1 MFKWLKRRRIRAEMR
16 RLAHKVLQEEALQQT
31 LAVDRWLALE
41 EQDVKTYDHL
51 SALIVQSTSLKL
63 DFLNRR
69 RNLAAQLER
78 L

>member
-1 MFKWLKRRRIRAEMR
+1 MFKWLKKRRIRAEMR

-31 LAVDRWLALE
+31 LVVDRWLALE
-41 EQDVKTYDHL
+41 EHDAKAYDHL
-51 SALIVQSTSLKL
+51 SSLIVQSCSLKL

-69 RNLAAQLER
+69 RQLAAQLER

>member
-1 MFKWLKRRRIRAEMR
+1 MVKWPKKPRLRAEMR
-16 RLAHKVLQEEALQQT
+16 QLAHKVLQEEALQQM

-41 EQDVKTYDHL
+41 EHDAKAYDHL
-51 SALIVQSTSLKL
+51 SDLIVESVSLKL